1 MKKGYSISRGEGGG
15 ILIIAAS
22 LLSFLSTPAISAE
35 LTVTAAES
43 TDVLEITAQVTSSET
58 YKDLREIS
66 SSVTNVF
73 RFADTSGA
81 QNLLFNNVSQISLIN
96 KSNSSAFYI
105 FQVSSPK
112 DTQEQNIS
120 FTQKAPLI
128 SSSSGVI
135 FSAIGNLNGQFLSQ
149 QNVYGDIENLYVT
162 KGSIA
167 RLNNSNIDGEMTP
180 ETLPSRNQ
188 GTPYGVISLT
198 TGARQVFYGDIGA
211 ISTGSNALGTAIYAR
226 GDNPNLSFY
235 PAPTEQAF
243 LGTIGDI
250 GSASN
255 RFLYGVSMLQ
265 QADQY
270 MEEVGTIYATF
281 RGVRTYRAEHG
292 SGDQLTTFGKPT
304 GQYLKSVEMID
315 LKRAG
320 TKYNTIAVYNWNDN
334 GNKSSGRQYI
344 GLRGKKIGDEYVG
357 ISVEDTLQKP
367 IALQNIGGLQEIEA
381 LNSEGVAINL
391 VGNSGYTVLIQGQI
405 NNKDESSRPT
415 VITKTSLTGPFII
428 TAPLSVRSSLWTGS
442 ATKPALEKGISALE
456 FSSNEF
462 GRGSRFNPGA
472 YIDIQKSTNTS
483 PLEDDEN
490 AYNNTRLIF
499 SNSGLTW
506 SHSNYIYNL
515 GALRSSPLVNPSQ
528 GTSLASSY
536 FEFNTVHVSDRHVS
550 PENEPKKE
558 FDPVKPD
565 PDKPDPDKPDP
576 DTPDSEDKEPS
587 KDISL
592 ITPIALASG
601 SSWINASAGTSSMN
615 EASSWSVLD
624 KRALTDI
631 TDPTNP
637 DLVSPGPTD
646 PDPVDPDIDKP
657 DQPDE
662 LPYKYPYGNGPYMN
676 YWAIGSTDKTAPY
689 FYFAKIETSDGKAI
703 QSDRSNASSLDFYV
717 KPTNFYRNGT
727 KITTL
732 SSLNADNLCAGDSC
746 EGGDREIPPGWK
758 GARNDKR
765 LAAAFWLLR
774 SAANSIYAKEGIENV
789 GSQSDIMI
797 KDDFEDGYNKG
808 LSKGTKWHIL
818 KDADGNE
825 LKDDS
830 GNPIIRRWDPN
841 DPDAEFAKA
850 AGWVVIP
857 EGVVNH
863 ALGAQWYFEDIELV
877 QDSASDVPSS
887 VIGEGAK
894 YRGEI
899 IDLATWFP
907 QYPLEPGFTHPLP
920 LFPATPIPK
929 PNPQPTPTMK
939 SIEAVSLSHYFT
951 WRQEI
956 DTLHQRLGEV
966 RDNYELEGLWARG
979 YAGRN
984 RINSN
989 GYYFRDNYKGIQ
1001 IGLDRNYYEYKDS
1014 YRCREKDGENFP
1026 CKREKKHDW
1035 TYGTG
1040 LSYTEGD
1047 LKLSRGGNADNW
1059 MASWWLYGVRKFS
1072 NGGYLDLVG
1081 KVSRFSNE
1089 FSAWSSDYLLNT
1101 KGRDKTWGY
1110 TLSAEYGNK
1119 HYLFENKDWYLD
1131 PQLQIVYGRIFGSS
1145 FRTNN
1150 DVNVHHNAV
1159 NSLIGRAGV
1168 ALGYEGKKGSA
1179 FVKVDGLREF
1189 KGKLVTTYKL
1199 DDGSFN
1205 ASRFNLKETWGEV
1218 SAGGTYTFSRKKDKL
1233 AHFYVKRSFA
1243 SKLKTDYRVD
1253 IGFEYIF

>member
-1 MKKGYSISRGEGGG
+1 MKKGYSFSRGEGGG
-15 ILIIAAS
+15 VLIIAAS
-22 LLSFLSTPAISAE
+22 LLPFLSTPAISAE
-35 LTVTAAES
+35 LTVDKQIE
-43 TDVLEITAQVTSSET
+43 ESSESFR
-58 YKDLREIS
+58 DLENLTGTMS
-66 SSVTNVF
+66 SGSF
-73 RFADTSGA
+73 FYWKKPGQ
-81 QNLLFNNVSQISLIN
+81 QNLEFDNVKAIECTNLKNTGSGS
-96 KSNSSAFYI
+96 I
-105 FQVSSPK
+105 FKTVSSGK
-112 DTQEQNIS
+112 TESQTQLIS
-120 FTQKAPLI
+120 FKNFAPSI
-128 SSSSGVI
+128 YSSSGVI
-135 FSAIGNLNGQFLSQ
+135 FSASGIQDSVIKVHQIVEGDMGDLTVLGNTYTASMTSIVSPNPPQMGVFNVTQGSAQYIRGNIRSITPKNNG
-149 QNVYGDIENLYVT
+149 
-162 KGSIA
+162 KG
-167 RLNNSNIDGEMTP
+167 T
-180 ETLPSRNQ
+180 
-188 GTPYGVISLT
+188 VIL
-198 TGARQVFYGDIGA
+198 
-211 ISTGSNALGTAIYAR
+211 LR
-226 GDNPNLSFY
+226 GDNTNSNAY
-235 PAPTEQAF
+235 PYPTEQAF
-243 LGTIGDI
+243 LGAIGDV
-250 GSASN
+250 GDDEH
-255 RFLYGVSMLQ
+255 RFYQGIVMVRQGDQYIEKMGTLYATLYG
-265 QADQY
+265 
-270 MEEVGTIYATF
+270 IRTF
-281 RGVRTYRAEHG
+281 ETENG
-292 SGDQLTTFGKPT
+292 SDEKLTSLGLPT
-304 GQYLKSVEMID
+304 GQYIKSIEKID
-315 LKRAG
+315 LKSTDRRNASYG
-320 TKYNTIAVYNWNDN
+320 IYSWTDN
-334 GNKSSGRQYI
+334 GNKGSGRSYVGI
-344 GLRGKKIGDEYVG
+344 RGKKNTAGEYVG
-357 ISVEDTLQKP
+357 IEINNPNHLQP
-367 IALQNIGGLQEIEA
+367 IAVLNMGGVQEVEA
-381 LNSEGVAINL
+381 LNSEGVSIIAKGKPKTEAGKPGVDL
-391 VGNSGYTVLIQGQI
+391 ALTARIQGQI
-405 NNKDESSRPT
+405 HNHRADRSS
-415 VITKTSLTGPFII
+415 ILTKTKFIGPFII
-428 TAPLSVRSSLWTGS
+428 NNRVLVQASVHQGSLTNP
-442 ATKPALEKGISALE
+442 KPPLEKGVSVVE
-456 FSSNEF
+456 FSSNSY
-462 GRGSRFNPGA
+462 GTGSVFNPGS
-472 YIDIQKSTNTS
+472 YIEVQAGTNKTALDGDVN
-483 PLEDDEN
+483 P
-490 AYNNTRLIF
+490 YNNTRLLLT
-499 SNSGLTW
+499 NTKLTW
-506 SHSNYIYNL
+506 TYNTYISNL
-515 GALRSSPLVNPSQ
+515 GVLRSSPLVNPSLS
-528 GTSLASSY
+528 TSYATSA

-558 FDPVKPD
+558 LDPV
-565 PDKPDPDKPDP
+565 KPDPDKPDP

-615 EASSWSVLD
+615 KASSWSVLD

-746 EGGDREIPPGWK
+746 EGGDREISPGWK

-863 ALGAQWYFEDIELV
+863 ALRAQWYFEDIELV